1 MVVQSG
7 MGSTDLEQGS
17 QTRSHKRIVLISKSR
32 QREANYS
39 PISFT
44 VSYGSNQIH
53 TMRVAHKTIVL

>member
-32 QREANYS
+32 QI
-39 PISFT
+39 ISFT

-53 TMRVAHKTIVL
+53 TVRVAHKTIVL